1 MATRM
6 IMMQN
11 VAVMK
16 NKLNLTE
23 KLIYLWVEWGM
34 MAILPLMN
42 QRHH

>member
-1 MATRM
+1 
-6 IMMQN
+6 MMRN
-11 VAVMK
+11 AAVMK
-16 NKLNLTE
+16 KKLNLTE